1 MGAVGFVAGFGIG
14 AATGG
19 TGEGS
24 GVAAFLLGV
33 FTGIGVGV
41 LTFAGGLFW
50 IGTRRRDYLER
61 RTLAPPALLLGAAII
76 ACAVGMTLMRFPRFK
91 TTDTLLTTARF
102 RSEEHAELVRR
113 GPEAV
118 DRIVSSLHEA
128 DPEEV
133 KIYEN
138 GINGGVMANLQLLG
152 EIGGPDA
159 VAELRAWL
167 NRDCAPDIRSRA
179 ARALANAGDKESARD
194 IGPLLENNTYEW
206 RKEYIPLIHALAEL
220 KATDET
226 RYIRSALMNEMG
238 DGQSNTNL
246 LTLDAAISAL
256 IAFDTP
262 EAWQVITEMGN
273 VGDEFHRQQVR
284 RMVKE
289 RGREFPEAETTG
301 GFR

>member
-1 MGAVGFVAGFGIG
+1 
-14 AATGG
+14 
-19 TGEGS
+19 
-24 GVAAFLLGV
+24 
-33 FTGIGVGV
+33 
-41 LTFAGGLFW
+41 
-50 IGTRRRDYLER
+50 
-61 RTLAPPALLLGAAII
+61 LLLGAAII